1 MNKLVV
7 QQVKSIFNSLP
18 NKDLDKLLN
27 LLLAA
32 GITKNQKQVGYK
44 CVECSIMFKGINA
57 SGFGRDEVE
66 AVHICL
72 KNFIEQMLEEEG
84 HLIFL
89 RNILREL
96 KQLDFQ
102 EQDIEQLQQKIGNIS
117 IIQNNQNY
125 QTVDSLLNG
134 ENEQI
139 LGQIVDNKTKKF
151 ETLQDNSNKENIS
164 NQYQK
169 CCNHEQELKKE
180 KMRVEHLELRI
191 KLILEENRILKS
203 LLNEKKETTRQD
215 SNREGDTKRIRQ
227 QVRSSSVKM
236 SKIQQINGVP
246 KLNLDALPTYM
257 GKQKALF

>member
-27 LLLAA
+27 LLVAA
-32 GITKNQKQVGYK
+32 GITKTQKQVGYK
-44 CVECSIMFKGINA
+44 CVECTIMFKGTNA
-57 SGFGRDEVE
+57 SGFGRDELE

-84 HLIFL
+84 HLVFL
-89 RNILREL
+89 RNILKEL

-134 ENEQI
+134 ENDQI
-139 LGQIVDNKTKKF
+139 LGQIVDNKSKKF
-151 ETLQDNSNKENIS
+151 ETLQDNKENIQ

-169 CCNHEQELKKE
+169 CCSHEQELKKE

-203 LLNEKKETTRQD
+203 LLNEKKESARQE

-227 QVRSSSVKM
+227 QVRSNSVKM
-236 SKIQQINGVP
+236 SKMQQVNGVP
-246 KLNLDALPTYM
+246 KLNLDALPTYI

>member
-44 CVECSIMFKGINA
+44 CLECSIMFKGINA
-57 SGFGRDEVE
+57 SGFGRDETE

-72 KNFIEQMLEEEG
+72 KNFIDQMLEEEG
-84 HLIFL
+84 HLSFL

-139 LGQIVDNKTKKF
+139 LGQIVDNKPKKF
-151 ETLQDNSNKENIS
+151 ETLQDNNNKENIQ
-164 NQYQK
+164 NQYYK
-169 CCNHEQELKKE
+169 CCGHEQELKKE

-191 KLILEENRILKS
+191 KLILEENKILKS
-203 LLNEKKETTRQD
+203 LLNEKKESARQE

-236 SKIQQINGVP
+236 NKIQQINGVP

-257 GKQKALF
+257 GKQKTLF